1 MLKSHERFYS
11 KDGKRLILIV
21 DDEQINREMLAAI
34 LQDQYEIM
42 MANDGADALE
52 IIRNNNS
59 ILSLVILDLMMPKL
73 TGMDLLKILKNDD
86 VLRRIPVIVLTSDKS
101 AEVTSLNM
109 GASDFITKPYDVPDI
124 IRARVQRTIELGE
137 DTYIIQSTERDELTG
152 LLNKEF
158 FYRYSEQYDLHHTDA
173 VMNAVIVDVNNFH
186 LVNETRGRIY
196 GDAVLK
202 AIGRNLMDFVSRE
215 GGVAGRGDA
224 DTFMLYLPEGTDYD
238 RLYKEISESLA
249 DENNNAQ
256 IRVRL
261 GIYSEHDEDLEI
273 ERCFDRAKVAGDMIR
288 NNYSSFISVYDS
300 ALHKKELLAQRL
312 ILEMDKALEEKQF
325 EVYYQP
331 KYDVTGEVPHLRS
344 AEALVRWKHP
354 ELGMISPGL
363 FIPLFEANGL
373 IQRLDRYVW
382 KEAAYHMKKWREEF
396 GRVIPVS
403 VNISR
408 IDMYDEDLV
417 PYIRSLTEECGID
430 PKDYFL
436 EITESAYTENSDQL
450 VEKVKELRGIGFPI
464 EMDDFGSGYSSLNM
478 LAELPVDVIK
488 LDMRFIR
495 NLHSGEKKL
504 HMVRLVMNIASFLGC
519 TVVAEG
525 VETEEQL
532 MELKN
537 MGCHRVQGKYFSMPV
552 PEDKFT
558 DFIKEDL

>member
-11 KDGKRLILIV
+11 NNGKRLVLIV

-73 TGMDLLKILKNDD
+73 TGMDLLKILKNDG

-158 FYRYSEQYDLHHTDA
+158 FYRYSEQYDLHHPDA

-224 DTFMLYLPEGTDYD
+224 DTFMLYLPAGTDYD
-238 RLYKEISESLA
+238 RLY
-249 DENNNAQ
+249 
-256 IRVRL
+256 
-261 GIYSEHDEDLEI
+261 
-273 ERCFDRAKVAGDMIR
+273 
-288 NNYSSFISVYDS
+288 
-300 ALHKKELLAQRL
+300 
-312 ILEMDKALEEKQF
+312 
-325 EVYYQP
+325 
-331 KYDVTGEVPHLRS
+331 
-344 AEALVRWKHP
+344 
-354 ELGMISPGL
+354 
-363 FIPLFEANGL
+363 
-373 IQRLDRYVW
+373 
-382 KEAAYHMKKWREEF
+382 
-396 GRVIPVS
+396 
-403 VNISR
+403 
-408 IDMYDEDLV
+408 
-417 PYIRSLTEECGID
+417 
-430 PKDYFL
+430 
-436 EITESAYTENSDQL
+436 
-450 VEKVKELRGIGFPI
+450 
-464 EMDDFGSGYSSLNM
+464 
-478 LAELPVDVIK
+478 
-488 LDMRFIR
+488 
-495 NLHSGEKKL
+495 
-504 HMVRLVMNIASFLGC
+504 
-519 TVVAEG
+519 
-525 VETEEQL
+525 
-532 MELKN
+532 
-537 MGCHRVQGKYFSMPV
+537 
-552 PEDKFT
+552 
-558 DFIKEDL
+558 